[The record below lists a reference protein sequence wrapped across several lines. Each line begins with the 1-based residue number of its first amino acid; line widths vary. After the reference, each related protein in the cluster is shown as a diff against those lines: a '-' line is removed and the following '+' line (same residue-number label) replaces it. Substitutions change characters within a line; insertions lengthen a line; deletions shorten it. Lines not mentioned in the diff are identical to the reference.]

1 MSRRLISSGSSFE
14 AVAGYS
20 RAVVDGDWI
29 WLSGTTG
36 MNYAEGTIS
45 DDVAEQ
51 THQTF
56 RNIERA
62 LAAAGS
68 SLADV
73 VRVFLIITKQDDFKV
88 VAPIMGQYFGGIR
101 PASTGIVAELVDP
114 RMKVEIEVTAK
125 RRT

>member
-1 MSRRLISSGSSFE
+1 MRRLISSGSSFE

-20 RAVVDGDWI
+20 RAVVDGDWV

-36 MNYAEGTIS
+36 MNYAKGTIA

-56 RNIERA
+56 RNIDRA

-73 VRVFLIITKQDDFKV
+73 VRVFLIITKQEYFKV

-101 PASTGIVAELVDP
+101 PASTGIVTELVDP
-114 RMKVEIEVTAK
+114 RIKVEIEVTAK
-125 RRT
+125 RRV